1 MITTVT
7 LINIGFSIVVAGLF
21 LVIYVAFL
29 HNVNKSWFA
38 IGTCFL
44 FLASISCLQFE
55 HISVFL
61 NHSDPIEGVYYRCL
75 LFIVPPTFF
84 LFSRAILFPELKPQV
99 FTVVH
104 MLPIALVFILKRDLA
119 VPLAFMVGVGYCSW
133 LVSIIYRLRRLRK
146 QYAAEIFFYGF
157 FLVLALLVLI
167 FGFSI
172 SYVSSAYFYYFYANG
187 ISAAF
192 ILVTASFIIYP
203 NLLAELNEIVAL
215 SYSKSTLNKVDIGA
229 NLEKL
234 ECLMKTEKLHRNED
248 VSLSIT
254 AKEMAMSSHQLSEL
268 INTQFGVSFSKYI
281 RQQRVEDAL
290 EILKQDVSSSILSVS
305 MELGFRSQSSFYAAF
320 KEITG
325 QSPGSYRKQSV

>member
-7 LINIGFSIVVAGLF
+7 LINIGFSIVTAGLF
-21 LVIYVAFL
+21 LVIYIAFL
-29 HNVNKSWFA
+29 HNVNKSWLA
-38 IGTCFL
+38 MGACLL
-44 FLASISCLQFE
+44 FLTSIGCLQFE
-55 HISVFL
+55 HMSFLL
-61 NHSDPIEGVYYRCL
+61 NHTDPIEGIYYRCL

-84 LFSRAILFPELKPQV
+84 LFSRAILFPELKPQLL
-99 FTVVH
+99 TVVH
-104 MLPIALVFILKRDLA
+104 ILPIALVFILKREMA

-133 LVSIIYRLRRLRK
+133 LVGIIFRLRRLRK
-146 QYAAEIFFYGF
+146 QYAAEMFFYGF

-167 FGFSI
+167 LGFSI

-187 ISAAF
+187 ISLAF

-215 SYSKSTLNKVDIGA
+215 SYSKSTLSNVDIGA
-229 NLEKL
+229 HLEKL
-234 ECLMKTEKLHRNED
+234 ERLIKTEKLHRNEA
-248 VSLSIT
+248 VNLSLA

-281 RQQRVEDAL
+281 RQQRVDDAL
-290 EILKQDVSSSILSVS
+290 QILKKDASSSILSIS

-325 QSPGSYRKQSV
+325 QSPGAYRKQVV